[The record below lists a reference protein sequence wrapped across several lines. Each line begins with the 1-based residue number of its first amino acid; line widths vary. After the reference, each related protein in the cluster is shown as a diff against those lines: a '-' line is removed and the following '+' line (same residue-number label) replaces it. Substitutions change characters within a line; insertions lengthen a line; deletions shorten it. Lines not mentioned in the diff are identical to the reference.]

1 MKKTCFSIICLTLS
15 FVMIFSLAAC
25 GKAEE
30 STTDTAPST
39 EAAAPAE
46 TSAAEPVTDV
56 GEITLVLGD
65 TSTSG
70 NFTNKQVLYFADQ
83 VSELSGGKMKID
95 VFADSLLGTE
105 SAMLSN
111 IQSGGL
117 QMGAFYSTFSS
128 IVPKA
133 SLFDL
138 PFLISDRSQLQTLV
152 DVGLFDEI
160 DKQAS
165 EVNVKLLTI
174 GENGFRHITN
184 NVRPIVEPDDLKGIV
199 IRTPSNSL
207 RVAMFEALGASPT
220 ALAWSE
226 CYQALE
232 SGVCDGQENPFAQ
245 IGGAQLYNV
254 QKYLSLSGH
263 IYTPMWL
270 TVNLDTWKSLSEAQQ
285 NILLK
290 AGKKMMNY
298 AWETGAEYDD
308 EQLQVCKDNKME
320 VNEVNVEAFRKAL
333 LPLWDKF
340 ADEVGGAEFVASAK
354 TALGY

>member
-1 MKKTCFSIICLTLS
+1 MKKFKTILAFALVVALVLS
-15 FVMIFSLAAC
+15 VGIAAF
-25 GKAEE
+25 GAGNADEIEK
-30 STTDTAPST
+30 
-39 EAAAPAE
+39 
-46 TSAAEPVTDV
+46 
-56 GEITLVLGD
+56 ITLVLGD

-70 NFTNKQVLYFADQ
+70 NFTNKQVIYFAEQ
-83 VSELSGGKMKID
+83 VDELSGGKMKID
-95 VFADSLLGTE
+95 IFADSLLGTE
-105 SAMLSN
+105 NAMLSN

-117 QMGAFYSTFSS
+117 QMAAFYSTFSS

-133 SLFDL
+133 GIFDL
-138 PFLISDRSQLQTLV
+138 PFIISDRSQMQTLV
-152 DVGLFDEI
+152 DAGVIDEI
-160 DKQAS
+160 DKQAE
-165 EVNVKLLTI
+165 EVNVKLLTV

-184 NVRPIVEPDDLKGIV
+184 NIRPVVEPADLKGIV

-270 TVNLDTWKSLSEAQQ
+270 TINLDVWNSLSEAQQ
-285 NILLK
+285 GVLLE
-290 AGKKMMNY
+290 AGKRMMQY
-298 AWETGAEYDD
+298 GWEIGSEYDA
-308 EQLQVCKDNKME
+308 EQLAICEEHGMEITEINK
-320 VNEVNVEAFRKAL
+320 EAFREIL
-333 LPLWDKF
+333 LRLWDQF
-340 ADEVGGAEFVASAK
+340 ADVAGGTEFVATAK
-354 TALGY
+354 AALGY